1 MNNDYDRGE
10 EPRYTMTSFNKEISP
25 IDISDPVPNVKF
37 SADVTSQGVRL
48 LLLKSGETIVSIVEE
63 SMCGTKLTL
72 KNPRTVFIEA
82 AGETN
87 TTVMFGD
94 WMPLAQNRTFNIRV
108 DYVVTSVEPLDSL
121 FESYWESDNG

>member
-25 IDISDPVPNVKF
+25 VDISDPTPTVK
-37 SADVTSQGVRL
+37 L
-48 LLLKSGETIVSIVEE
+48 LLLKSGETIVSCVEE
-63 SMCGTKLTL
+63 SMCGTKLAL

-82 AGETN
+82 AGENN
-87 TTVMFGD
+87 TTVVFGD
-94 WMPLAQNRTFNIRV
+94 WMPLAQNRTFDIRT

-121 FESYWESDNG
+121 TESYWENNNG

>member
-10 EPRYTMTSFNKEISP
+10 EPRYTMTSFNKEISS

-37 SADVTSQGVRL
+37 SEDVMCSSTKL
-48 LLLKSGETIVSIVEE
+48 LLLKSGETIVSVVRE

-72 KNPRTVFIEA
+72 KNPRTVCIEA

-94 WMPLAQNRTFNIRV
+94 WMPLAQNRTFNISA

-121 FESYWESDNG
+121 FESYWENNNG

>member
-10 EPRYTMTSFNKEISP
+10 EPRYTMTSFNKGMSAVDLWKNSAISMAP
-25 IDISDPVPNVKF
+25 SVK
-37 SADVTSQGVRL
+37 L
-48 LLLKSGETIVSIVEE
+48 LLLKSGETVISVVEE
-63 SMCGTKLTL
+63 SLCRTKLTL

-82 AGETN
+82 AGENN

-94 WMPLAQNRTFNIRV
+94 WMPLAQNRTFDIRT

-121 FESYWESDNG
+121 TESYWEKNNG

>member
-94 WMPLAQNRTFNIRV
+94 WMPLAQNRTFNISV

>member
-25 IDISDPVPNVKF
+25 IDISDPTPNFKF
-37 SADVTSQGVRL
+37 SPDITSLSTRL
-48 LLLKSGETIVSIVEE
+48 LLLKSGETIVSLVRE

-72 KNPRTVFIEA
+72 ENPRTVFIEA

-94 WMPLAQNRTFNIRV
+94 WMPLAQHRTFDISV

-121 FESYWESDNG
+121 FESYWENNNG

>member
-25 IDISDPVPNVKF
+25 IEISEPIP
-37 SADVTSQGVRL
+37 TVRL
-48 LLLKSGETIVSIVEE
+48 LLLKSGETVISIVEE
-63 SMCGTKLTL
+63 SLCETKLTL
-72 KNPRTVFIEA
+72 VNPRIVFIES

-94 WMPLAQNRTFNIRV
+94 WMPLAQNRTFTISA

-121 FESYWESDNG
+121 FESYWEKNNG